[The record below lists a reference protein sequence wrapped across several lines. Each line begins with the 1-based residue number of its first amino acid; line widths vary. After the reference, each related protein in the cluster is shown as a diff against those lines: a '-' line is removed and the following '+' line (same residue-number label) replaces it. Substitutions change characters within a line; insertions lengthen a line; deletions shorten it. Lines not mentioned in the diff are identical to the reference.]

1 MYELSNLMQKR
12 YMRAVLQIYLII
24 ALALQAGLGGLFA
37 AQKLDSINATLSDDV
52 LVICTGTQ
60 LKYIDAI
67 EYYGS
72 GNIVEIQNPTD
83 SPNETDQN
91 ASNCIVCQAQEIQA
105 SLFLLAQQWV
115 VTAASSV
122 QQSMEPPTFS
132 VVRSR
137 FLLPILRAPPAFL

>member
-1 MYELSNLMQKR
+1 
-12 YMRAVLQIYLII
+12 MRIAIHIYLII

-37 AQKLDSINATLSDDV
+37 AQKLDSINATLGDDV

-60 LKYIDAI
+60 LKYIDAV
-67 EYYGS
+67 EYYSS

-83 SPNETDQN
+83 SPNDTDQN
-91 ASNCIVCQAQEIQA
+91 ASNCIVCQAQDIQA

-115 VTAASSV
+115 ISTVSSV
-122 QQSMEPPTFS
+122 QQSIKAPTFS

-137 FLLPILRAPPAFL
+137 FLLPILRAPPSFL

>member
-1 MYELSNLMQKR
+1 
-12 YMRAVLQIYLII
+12 MRVAIHIYLII

-37 AQKLDSINATLSDDV
+37 AQKLDSINATLGDDV

-83 SPNETDQN
+83 SPNDTDQN
-91 ASNCIVCQAQEIQA
+91 ASNCIVCQAQDIQA

-115 VTAASSV
+115 ISTVSSV
-122 QQSMEPPTFS
+122 QQSIKPPIFS

-137 FLLPILRAPPAFL
+137 FLLPTLRAPPAFL

>member
-1 MYELSNLMQKR
+1 
-12 YMRAVLQIYLII
+12 MRVAIHIYLII

-37 AQKLDSINATLSDDV
+37 AQKLDSISATLGDDV

-83 SPNETDQN
+83 SPNDTDQN
-91 ASNCIVCQAQEIQA
+91 ASNCIVCQAQDIQA
-105 SLFLLAQQWV
+105 SLFLLVQQWFISTV
-115 VTAASSV
+115 SSE
-122 QQSMEPPTFS
+122 QKSIKAPSFS

>member
-1 MYELSNLMQKR
+1 MDQ
-12 YMRAVLQIYLII
+12 MRVAIHIYLII

-37 AQKLDSINATLSDDV
+37 AQKLDSINSTLSDDV

-83 SPNETDQN
+83 SPNDTDQN
-91 ASNCIVCQAQEIQA
+91 ASNCIVCQAQDIQA
-105 SLFLLAQQWV
+105 SLFLMAQQWFISTV
-115 VTAASSV
+115 SSE
-122 QQSMEPPTFS
+122 QQSIKAPIFS

>member
-1 MYELSNLMQKR
+1 
-12 YMRAVLQIYLII
+12 MRVAIHIYLII

-67 EYYGS
+67 EYNGS
-72 GNIVEIQNPTD
+72 GKIVEIQNPTD
-83 SPNETDQN
+83 SPDDTDQN
-91 ASNCIVCQAQEIQA
+91 ASNCIVCQFQDIHA

-115 VTAASSV
+115 ISTVSSE
-122 QQSMEPPTFS
+122 QQSIKAPIFS

>member
-1 MYELSNLMQKR
+1 
-12 YMRAVLQIYLII
+12 MRVAIHIYLII

-37 AQKLDSINATLSDDV
+37 AQKLDSINATLGDDV

-83 SPNETDQN
+83 SPNDTDPN
-91 ASNCIVCQAQEIQA
+91 ASNCIVFQAQDIQA
-105 SLFLLAQQWV
+105 SLFLMAQQWV
-115 VTAASSV
+115 ISTVSSV
-122 QQSMEPPTFS
+122 QQSIKPPIFS

>member
-1 MYELSNLMQKR
+1 
-12 YMRAVLQIYLII
+12 MRVAIHIYLII

-67 EYYGS
+67 EYNGS
-72 GNIVEIQNPTD
+72 GKIVEIQNPTD
-83 SPNETDQN
+83 SPDDTDQN
-91 ASNCIVCQAQEIQA
+91 ASNCIVCQSQDIQA

-115 VTAASSV
+115 ISTVSSE
-122 QQSMEPPTFS
+122 QQSIKAPIFS

>member
-1 MYELSNLMQKR
+1 
-12 YMRAVLQIYLII
+12 MRVAIHIYLII

-67 EYYGS
+67 EYNGS
-72 GNIVEIQNPTD
+72 GKIVEIQNPTD
-83 SPNETDQN
+83 SPDDTDQN
-91 ASNCIVCQAQEIQA
+91 ASNCIVCQFQDIQA

-115 VTAASSV
+115 ISTVSSE
-122 QQSMEPPTFS
+122 QQSIKAPIFS

>member
-1 MYELSNLMQKR
+1 
-12 YMRAVLQIYLII
+12 MRVVIHIYLII

-37 AQKLDSINATLSDDV
+37 AQKLDSISATLGDDV

-83 SPNETDQN
+83 SPNDTDQN
-91 ASNCIVCQAQEIQA
+91 ASNCIVCQAQDIQA
-105 SLFLLAQQWV
+105 SLFLLAQQWFISTV
-115 VTAASSV
+115 SSE
-122 QQSMEPPTFS
+122 QQLIKAPIFS